1 MALEL
6 RYPRSK
12 WWYGRVAI
20 GERRIL
26 KNLAVEVRGSVPPTL
41 TELGDMAFERTR
53 AKAQA
58 ALEKL
63 QLDLKRRA
71 SAEELVQT
79 IHEIRTGARVSSIPL
94 AEIGARWC
102 AVLRRRPLSASY
114 QKQKV
119 ACIERFI
126 RFAKK
131 ASPSL
136 YEMAQVQAPLAN
148 AFCRAELARG
158 VAAKTYNHTLI
169 HLRSVFHVLR
179 KEAGIAENPFATIP
193 LQDGETVFR
202 KPFSV
207 EELSLLEEKAQADPF
222 IYPLIV
228 TGMCT
233 AMRRGDCCTLR
244 RSSVDLEGGFVT
256 VKTAKTGETV
266 QIPIFPLLRSVL
278 EKALAKPAP
287 RPPFYVFP
295 ELEAHYR
302 LNPDHLTDRV
312 RRVMKAAGF
321 FNPKDNED
329 APSRGAVQ
337 QEREHGLRKA
347 SLRDF
352 HSLRVTWVTVALT
365 AGVPLEIVQKVT
377 GHRTTAIVLKHYFQ
391 PGREE
396 FRRTLAGRLP
406 ALLGERSKPTSPPPE
421 AFNVDELRA
430 KLTAMEASTW
440 RHTRDELLTRLPLEV
455 KVTPP
460 AKSLLEPSFAA

>member
-6 RYPRSK
+6 QRGRSK
-12 WWYGRVAI
+12 WWYGRVEVNGRKI
-20 GERRIL
+20 SR
-26 KNLAVEVRGSVPPTL
+26 NLGVEVRGTIPASL
-41 TELGDMAFERTR
+41 AEMGDIAFERSR

-63 QLDLKRRA
+63 QLDLKKR
-71 SAEELVQT
+71 SNAEELVQT
-79 IHEIRTGARVSSIPL
+79 LHEIRTGARISSVPL
-94 AEIGARWC
+94 DEIGARWTR
-102 AVLRRRPLSASY
+102 VLRRRPLSESY
-114 QKQKV
+114 EKQKV
-119 ACIERFI
+119 ATIDRFV
-126 RFAKK
+126 RFVKTTAPAIK
-131 ASPSL
+131 
-136 YEMAQVQAPLAN
+136 EMAQIHAPMAS

-158 VAAKTYNHTLI
+158 VAPKTYNHLLI

-179 KEAGIAENPFATIP
+179 KDAGIAENPFESIP

-202 KPFSV
+202 KPFTV
-207 EELSLLEEKAQADPF
+207 EELSILEEKAKADPF

-233 AMRRGDCCTLR
+233 AMRRGDCCTLL

-278 EKALAKPAP
+278 EKALAKSAP
-287 RPPFYVFP
+287 RAPYYVFP
-295 ELEAHYR
+295 ELESHYR
-302 LNPDHLTDRV
+302 INPDHLTDRV

-321 FNPKDNED
+321 FNAKGDD
-329 APSRGAVQ
+329 STSRGAVQ

-352 HSLRVTWVTVALT
+352 HSFRVTWVTVALT

-406 ALLGERSKPTSPPPE
+406 ALLGDRSVAPAE
-421 AFNVDELRA
+421 AFNLGELRS
-430 KLTAMEASTW
+430 KLVAMEATTW
-440 RHTRDELLTRLPLEV
+440 KAIRDELLSRLPAE
-455 KVTPP
+455 KNVTPP
-460 AKSLLEPSFAA
+460 TVRTSAFAA